1 MHSQPGPECPGT
13 RRNESTNCT
22 ECLAG
27 LADLDNE
34 CSTCEGAESIQ
45 CEEGQQDCSVSA
57 HGVSRMTA
65 KQVLFETGCRLGAS
79 PSLHSSI
86 PMLTP
91 PACVE
96 SVYLTVIW

>member
-1 MHSQPGPECPGT
+1 MSFLGVHSQLVCPGT
-13 RRNESTNCT
+13 PRRDNATCT
-22 ECLAG
+22 ECLEG

-65 KQVLFETGCRLGAS
+65 KHWL
-79 PSLHSSI
+79 
-86 PMLTP
+86 
-91 PACVE
+91 
-96 SVYLTVIW
+96 